1 MPAPPYQRHRG
12 SDPPHKP
19 QRPTSNDRA
28 TLARRIRDATG
39 RGRHGKR
46 GSIKARVNRITT
58 LTMQIHDR
66 NTCTT
71 FAAVHGPAATRARL
85 VRRVPACPRARC
97 VHRVQL
103 ESVVRFHFQV
113 GDIPARQLRARVG
126 RGGVRRRLR
135 RPTRR
140 RPRQQRAAGHRPAE
154 RSVRRQQSRSSGRR
168 CRGRIMPCG
177 HWWRSACRWQV
188 APSCIGRLQRA
199 LAGGARTQRGH
210 GWRRRRQVAG

>member
-1 MPAPPYQRHRG
+1 MAA
-12 SDPPHKP
+12 
-19 QRPTSNDRA
+19 TSNVQRSRN
-28 TLARRIRDATG
+28 ARETHTRRNGKGAPWRTG
-39 RGRHGKR
+39 VDQGK
-46 GSIKARVNRITT
+46 GITT

-66 NTCTT
+66 NTT
-71 FAAVHGPAATRARL
+71 FAPVHGPAATRARL

-113 GDIPARQLRARVG
+113 GDIPARQIG